1 VVLLDARDR
10 VLMFRGTDPGRPG
23 SRYWFTAGGGVDEGE
38 TLVDAAIRELWEET
52 GLRITPDQL
61 GPSLWQETTDFPFNG
76 RWFRQDQ
83 DFFVVRVEAWEV
95 SVDGFGEDERISID
109 GHRWWSAAEIE
120 ATTEKIYPLDLA
132 ARLRGLLQ
140 QAGDG
145 GR

>member
-1 VVLLDARDR
+1 VLLLDARDR

-23 SRYWFTAGGGVDEGE
+23 SRYWFTAGGGVDDGE
-38 TLVDAAIRELWEET
+38 SLVDAAIRELWEET

-76 RWFRQDQ
+76 RWFRQEQ
-83 DFFVVRVEAWEV
+83 DFFVVRVESWEV

-120 ATTEKIYPLDLA
+120 TTTEKIYPLDLA
-132 ARLRGLLQ
+132 ARLHQLPQ
-140 QAGDG
+140 QSG